1 MEHALVSPKSF
12 FFSSLFTCLVR
23 DGSASAIRTVV
34 HIAARRVVS
43 HSVINHFVAFP
54 VLSALAS
61 IGSDSDVLSFW
72 SFCARH
78 LSRSKEGWP
87 GQKTGELLRTR
98 CRNNRGSS
106 WALLLSLVDGTR
118 SAGGAAA
125 WPPAVLPAATDMMAH
140 AASLAVSANTA
151 AITPVNP
158 FLKLAAK
165 EFVPS
170 APAFAPSVGLGGAFS
185 FAPSFVP
192 AAAAFVPPPHLQQRA
207 TQ

>member
-1 MEHALVSPKSF
+1 M
-12 FFSSLFTCLVR
+12 
-23 DGSASAIRTVV
+23 
-34 HIAARRVVS
+34 
-43 HSVINHFVAFP
+43 INHFVAFP

-61 IGSDSDVLSFW
+61 IGSDSDVSSFW

-87 GQKTGELLRTR
+87 GQKSGELLRTR
-98 CRNNRGSS
+98 CRKNHGSS
-106 WALLLSLVDGTR
+106 WALLLSLLDGTR

-125 WPPAVLPAATDMMAH
+125 WPPAVLHAATDIMAH
-140 AASLAVSANTA
+140 AASLAASSNTA
-151 AITPVNP
+151 AIAPVNP

-170 APAFAPSVGLGGAFS
+170 APAAKQLVPSAPAFVPSVGLGGAFS

-192 AAAAFVPPPHLQQRA
+192 TAAAFVPPPHLQQRA